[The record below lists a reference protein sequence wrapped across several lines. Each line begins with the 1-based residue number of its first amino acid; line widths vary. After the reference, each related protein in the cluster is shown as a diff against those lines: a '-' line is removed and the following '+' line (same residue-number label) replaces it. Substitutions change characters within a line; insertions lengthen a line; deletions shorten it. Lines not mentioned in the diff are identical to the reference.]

1 MPLIWKKWDSFKI
14 SNFGDM
20 DFVTFKTI
28 IKKANKDIA
37 YSTFPIDRVGIESA
51 LNEVRKMK
59 PPEKPNKTEEE
70 KTEDNPIIRINMEDL
85 YEVEKIE
92 WVIENAFQPGSINM
106 LFGSSGVGKSFL
118 AIDLA
123 LSISSGKNWLGKRV
137 DNGRFFYLANE
148 GLYGLNQRMA
158 AWYLY
163 YGKPHLKSFWRNS
176 KQLLLSNLTDYKTIL
191 KHITEVEEPIK
202 MIFIDTLSQSI
213 RGWNENSSE
222 EMNIL
227 IDRLSTLAY
236 YSKASVLCLHHTL
249 KSDSSISRGSSVLLA
264 GMDSAWGLLKDK
276 DNEDTI
282 ILSCTKMRNGIVPE
296 KVNLEIEQVKLP
308 SQFDNSF
315 GTTTSALI
323 KEKRIRTEEEMRE
336 EEIKK
341 ELNI

>member
-123 LSISSGKNWLGKRV
+123 LSISYGKKWLGREV
-137 DNGRFFYLANE
+137 DSGEFFYLANE
-148 GLYGLNQRMA
+148 RSYGLNRRMV
-158 AWYLY
+158 AWHQYYKMPYL
-163 YGKPHLKSFWRNS
+163 KPFWRNS
-176 KQLLLSNLTDYKTIL
+176 KQLLLSHLPDYNRII
-191 KHITEVEEPIK
+191 KHISEVEEPIK

-222 EMNIL
+222 EMTML
-227 IDRLSTLAY
+227 LDRLNGLAY
-236 YSKASVLCLHHTL
+236 HSKASVLCLHHSP

-264 GMDSAWGLLKDK
+264 GMDSAWGLIKD
-276 DNEDTI
+276 EDTI
-282 ILSCTKMRNGIVPE
+282 VLSCTKMRDGILPE
-296 KVNLEIEQVKLP
+296 KIELEIKQVDLP
-308 SQFDNSF
+308 SQFDNRYGS
-315 GTTTSALI
+315 TTSALI
-323 KEKRIRTEEEMRE
+323 KEKRMRTEEEIRE
-336 EEIKK
+336 E
-341 ELNI
+341 LDV